1 MSDSQITA
9 APIPDSDTSQGR
21 NPWLVLAVLA
31 GAIFMLLLDTTI
43 VNVAQVKIR
52 EGLDANLSEIQWI
65 LDSYLLAFAVLLLT
79 FGRLGDVFGRRRLF
93 ILGMAIFTLASGLS
107 AASSWV
113 GDTTGIGGANAL
125 IIFRTLQGVGGAFMM
140 PQTLSL
146 ITVVFPPERRGA
158 AMGIWGGITAL
169 GAVCG
174 PIIGGLI
181 VTNYAWEW
189 VFLINVPVGIAGIIA
204 AIAIIPE
211 SRDPEASTK
220 LDWGGILLSGAGI
233 FAIVFALIEGNRF
246 GWTSPGDTRA
256 PGYR

>member
-1 MSDSQITA
+1 MSDTRVTA
-9 APIPDSDTSQGR
+9 APAPNTSTSQER

-52 EGLDANLSEIQWI
+52 EGLDADISEIQWI

-79 FGRLGDVFGRRRLF
+79 FGRLGDVFGRKRLF
-93 ILGMAIFTLASGLS
+93 IGGMALFTLASALC
-107 AASSWV
+107 AASGWI
-113 GDTTGIGGANAL
+113 GDMTGLGGANSL
-125 IIFRTLQGVGGAFMM
+125 IAFRALQGVGGAFMM

-169 GAVCG
+169 GAVFG

-181 VTNYAWEW
+181 VTSYAWEW
-189 VFLINVPVGIAGIIA
+189 VSCSPAQA
-204 AIAIIPE
+204 S
-211 SRDPEASTK
+211 SRS
-220 LDWGGILLSGAGI
+220 SS
-233 FAIVFALIEGNRF
+233 R
-246 GWTSPGDTRA
+246 
-256 PGYR
+256 